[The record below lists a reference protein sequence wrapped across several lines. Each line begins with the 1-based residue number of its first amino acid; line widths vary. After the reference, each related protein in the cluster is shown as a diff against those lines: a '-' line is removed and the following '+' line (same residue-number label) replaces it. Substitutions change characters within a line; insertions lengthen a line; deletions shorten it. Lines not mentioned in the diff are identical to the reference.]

1 MSAFHS
7 GASAPSILLNRRAV
21 LSHSAAALAVVTM
34 SWASPAALA
43 QDASSPTAPVQQLN
57 AALLAAMKAGQNA
70 PFAQRYAMLT
80 PAVEQAFDLN
90 ALLRAAVGLSW
101 DTLPTDQKAALAGT
115 FERYTVSNYAAN
127 FDSYNGQS
135 FRVLPQT
142 LQPSQRR
149 GGGADSDCAAKRF
162 PGGDRLRDAAD
173 AGGLEGCRCTVRRFD
188 QPGRGTALGLPR
200 VAGERRRSGIAGRVA
215 AESRDAVQRGAGVAH
230 RFSLGA

>member
-142 LQPSQRR
+142 RSLPNGEVVVRTQI
-149 GGGADSDCAAKRF
+149 
-162 PGGDRLRDAAD
+162 
-173 AGGLEGCRCTVRRFD
+173 VRRND
-188 QPGRGTALGLPR
+188 SPVEIDYVMRQTP
-200 VAGERRRSGIAGRVA
+200 AGWKAVDVLSDGSISQV
-215 AESRDAVQRGAGVAH
+215 AVQRSDFRGLLASGGAPALQAGLQRKVATL
-230 RFSLGA
+230 SNGALA